1 MTSKSFSSK
10 GLLGDSMRR
19 NLWAL
24 VLSGVGF
31 FLSLLLPALMTAQRA
46 LENRAEWLANLT
58 QAGVEQNWQQAM
70 NTVAATLGG
79 ENPFVKAA
87 FLVMAVVCG
96 VALFAYLH
104 NRQKV
109 DFYHSLPISRTR
121 LFANNFLTGIV
132 CTLLTYFIMLAI
144 TLACVYAMGCGEA
157 VRWGEIG
164 GAVLCNLIIFLLVY
178 ALTVLTTIVCG
189 NTVITLLLLVWVLF
203 SPALVRMLYNGLMDR
218 FYVTYTGAG
227 GTDAW
232 TTAFM
237 LSPVLQYF
245 DLEGIMHRGYDGIT
259 GMGQNGSALGLLLAY
274 LAAAVIVTVLAAY
287 LFRHRRSE
295 RAGTA
300 LAFLPIRLPL
310 KVYMCLVMGVS
321 FGIVFNLIAG
331 GFWFWPGLV
340 IGTVL
345 FHWIIEIIYAFDF
358 RAIFAKPLHLLAIL
372 VVLVAGM
379 LAMQFDVTGFDT
391 WLPDR
396 DDLTAVDIYSGSGE
410 PALTD
415 PANIDAVYRLME
427 MGVQEVQKGTEVT
440 PDNESDY
447 RTVRIT
453 CQLGNHTAARR
464 YRSIPDTDEVG
475 ALLDQIEQ
483 SEEYKRAKWPLFR
496 FDEASTDPNRR
507 PLIDVRAHTAGGMTS
522 VELSNPEKLVQVV
535 TTLREESLSRTGSSK
550 PVMFLSL
557 YYLDEEGNYNY
568 DGEAYVTE
576 ADTKTLALLEEQT
589 GLTPVPYSV
598 DEVLSI
604 QIEYGVKVEL
614 DATEWQTVQVT
625 DRADMQALL
634 TDGID
639 ETMVDYRSD
648 SQYANREDYTVVI
661 TAQLRDD
668 TMVMLAYLAED
679 WPYEIVDKY
688 RPDGVSDSTPENG
701 IATTA
706 EAVS

>member
-415 PANIDAVYRLME
+415 PSNIDAVYRLME
-427 MGVQEVQKGTEVT
+427 IGVQTVQEEDTDGDGSLSYTQV
-440 PDNESDY
+440 
-447 RTVRIT
+447 TVR
-453 CQLGNHTAARR
+453 CQMGSRTAARQ
-464 YRSIPDTDEVG
+464 YMLPETEEVD

-483 SEEYKRAKWPLFR
+483 SEEYKRTKWALFS
-496 FDEASTDPNRR
+496 FDASGDEHQPMITVN
-507 PLIDVRAHTAGGMTS
+507 VETADGIS
-522 VELSNPEKLVQVV
+522 FVELRQTSQITQVID
-535 TTLREESLSRTGSSK
+535 TLREEALAGTQESK
-550 PVMFLSL
+550 PVMSLEL
-557 YYLDEEGNYNY
+557 YYLGNDGSREEYYGLV
-568 DGEAYVTE
+568 GVTE
-576 ADTKTLALLEEQT
+576 ANTRTLALIEQMT
-589 GLTPVPYSV
+589 GLTPVTIRAEDV
-598 DEVLSI
+598 DRMW
-604 QIEYGVKVEL
+604 IEYLVPLGQ
-614 DATEWQTVQVT
+614 DASEWQTVEVT
-625 DRADMQALL
+625 DPADMQALL
-634 TDGID
+634 DNAF
-639 ETMVDYRSD
+639 SD
-648 SQYANREDYTVVI
+648 SLTGLDGYRYANRENYTVDLYVEME
-661 TAQLRDD
+661 TGEQRHLC
-668 TMVMLAYLAED
+668 YLQPD
-679 WPYEIVDKY
+679 WPYEILDKY
-688 RPDGVSDSTPENG
+688 RPDGVSDSTPERG
-701 IATTA
+701 MAATA
-706 EAVS
+706 EAAS

>member
-415 PANIDAVYRLME
+415 PSNIDAVYRLME
-427 MGVQEVQKGTEVT
+427 IGVQTVQEEDTDGDGSLSYTQV
-440 PDNESDY
+440 
-447 RTVRIT
+447 TVR
-453 CQLGNHTAARR
+453 CQMGSRTAARQ
-464 YRSIPDTDEVG
+464 YMLPETEEVD

-483 SEEYKRAKWPLFR
+483 SEEYKRTKWALFS
-496 FDEASTDPNRR
+496 FDASGDEHQPMITVN
-507 PLIDVRAHTAGGMTS
+507 VETADGIS
-522 VELSNPEKLVQVV
+522 FVELRQTSQITQVID
-535 TTLREESLSRTGSSK
+535 TLREEALTGSQDSK
-550 PVMFLSL
+550 PVMGVEL
-557 YYLDEEGNYNY
+557 YYLDSEGSREEYCGMA
-568 DGEAYVTE
+568 GVSEAN
-576 ADTKTLALLEEQT
+576 TKTLALIEQLT
-589 GLTPVPYSV
+589 GLTPASMRAE
-598 DEVLSI
+598 DI
-604 QIEYGVKVEL
+604 DRMWIEYLVPFGPEASEWRSVE
-614 DATEWQTVQVT
+614 VT
-625 DRADMQALL
+625 DPADIQALL
-634 TDGID
+634 DNAFTNYLTGADG
-639 ETMVDYRSD
+639 YRL
-648 SQYANREDYTVVI
+648 ANGENYTVDIYV
-661 TAQLRDD
+661 AMENGEQQNLC
-668 TMVMLAYLAED
+668 YLQSD
-679 WPYEIVDKY
+679 WPSEIVDKY
-688 RPDGVSDSTPENG
+688 RPDGVSDSTPESG
-701 IATTA
+701 IASTA

>member
-1 MTSKSFSSK
+1 
-10 GLLGDSMRR
+10 
-19 NLWAL
+19 
-24 VLSGVGF
+24 
-31 FLSLLLPALMTAQRA
+31 MTAQRA

-415 PANIDAVYRLME
+415 PSNIDAVYRLME
-427 MGVQEVQKGTEVT
+427 IGVQTVQEEDTDGDGSLSYTQV
-440 PDNESDY
+440 
-447 RTVRIT
+447 TVR
-453 CQLGNHTAARR
+453 CQMGSRTAARQ
-464 YRSIPDTDEVG
+464 YMLPETEEVD

-483 SEEYKRAKWPLFR
+483 SEEYKRTKWALFS
-496 FDEASTDPNRR
+496 FDASGDEHQPMITVN
-507 PLIDVRAHTAGGMTS
+507 VETADGIS
-522 VELSNPEKLVQVV
+522 FVELRQTSQITQVID
-535 TTLREESLSRTGSSK
+535 TLREEALTGSQDSK
-550 PVMFLSL
+550 PVMGVEL
-557 YYLDEEGNYNY
+557 YYLDSEGSREEYCGMA
-568 DGEAYVTE
+568 GVSEAN
-576 ADTKTLALLEEQT
+576 TKTLALIEQLT
-589 GLTPVPYSV
+589 GLTPASMRAE
-598 DEVLSI
+598 DI
-604 QIEYGVKVEL
+604 DRMWIEYLVPFGPEASEWRSVE
-614 DATEWQTVQVT
+614 VT
-625 DRADMQALL
+625 DPADIQALL
-634 TDGID
+634 DNAFTNYLTGADG
-639 ETMVDYRSD
+639 YRL
-648 SQYANREDYTVVI
+648 ANGENYTVDIYV
-661 TAQLRDD
+661 AMENGEQQNLC
-668 TMVMLAYLAED
+668 YLQSD
-679 WPYEIVDKY
+679 WPSEIVDKY
-688 RPDGVSDSTPENG
+688 RPDGVSDSTPESG
-701 IATTA
+701 IASTA

>member
-237 LSPVLQYF
+237 LSPVMQYF

-415 PANIDAVYRLME
+415 PSNIDAVYRLME
-427 MGVQEVQKGTEVT
+427 IGVQTVQEEDTDGDGSLSYTQV
-440 PDNESDY
+440 
-447 RTVRIT
+447 TVR
-453 CQLGNHTAARR
+453 CQMGSRTAARQ
-464 YRSIPDTDEVG
+464 YMLPETEEVD

-496 FDEASTDPNRR
+496 FEEASTDPGRQSN
-507 PLIDVRAHTAGGMTS
+507 LTISAHTATGN
-522 VELSNPEKLVQVV
+522 LSAEVSNVAQVTQII
-535 TTLREESLSRTGSSK
+535 TTLREESLSRTENSK
-550 PVMFLSL
+550 PVIRLSM
-557 YYLDEEGNYNY
+557 YYLDSEGGYEY
-568 DGEAYVTE
+568 FGDAYVN
-576 ADTKTLALLEEQT
+576 EE
-589 GLTPVPYSV
+589 
-598 DEVLSI
+598 I
-604 QIEYGVKVEL
+604 
-614 DATEWQTVQVT
+614 
-625 DRADMQALL
+625 
-634 TDGID
+634 
-639 ETMVDYRSD
+639 
-648 SQYANREDYTVVI
+648 
-661 TAQLRDD
+661 
-668 TMVMLAYLAED
+668 
-679 WPYEIVDKY
+679 
-688 RPDGVSDSTPENG
+688 
-701 IATTA
+701 
-706 EAVS
+706 

>member
-227 GTDAW
+227 GTDA
-232 TTAFM
+232 
-237 LSPVLQYF
+237 
-245 DLEGIMHRGYDGIT
+245 
-259 GMGQNGSALGLLLAY
+259 
-274 LAAAVIVTVLAAY
+274 
-287 LFRHRRSE
+287 
-295 RAGTA
+295 
-300 LAFLPIRLPL
+300 
-310 KVYMCLVMGVS
+310 
-321 FGIVFNLIAG
+321 
-331 GFWFWPGLV
+331 
-340 IGTVL
+340 
-345 FHWIIEIIYAFDF
+345 
-358 RAIFAKPLHLLAIL
+358 
-372 VVLVAGM
+372 
-379 LAMQFDVTGFDT
+379 
-391 WLPDR
+391 
-396 DDLTAVDIYSGSGE
+396 
-410 PALTD
+410 
-415 PANIDAVYRLME
+415 
-427 MGVQEVQKGTEVT
+427 
-440 PDNESDY
+440 
-447 RTVRIT
+447 
-453 CQLGNHTAARR
+453 
-464 YRSIPDTDEVG
+464 
-475 ALLDQIEQ
+475 
-483 SEEYKRAKWPLFR
+483 
-496 FDEASTDPNRR
+496 
-507 PLIDVRAHTAGGMTS
+507 
-522 VELSNPEKLVQVV
+522 
-535 TTLREESLSRTGSSK
+535 
-550 PVMFLSL
+550 
-557 YYLDEEGNYNY
+557 
-568 DGEAYVTE
+568 
-576 ADTKTLALLEEQT
+576 
-589 GLTPVPYSV
+589 
-598 DEVLSI
+598 
-604 QIEYGVKVEL
+604 
-614 DATEWQTVQVT
+614 
-625 DRADMQALL
+625 
-634 TDGID
+634 
-639 ETMVDYRSD
+639 
-648 SQYANREDYTVVI
+648 
-661 TAQLRDD
+661 
-668 TMVMLAYLAED
+668 
-679 WPYEIVDKY
+679 
-688 RPDGVSDSTPENG
+688 
-701 IATTA
+701 
-706 EAVS
+706 

>member
-415 PANIDAVYRLME
+415 PSNIDAVYRLME
-427 MGVQEVQKGTEVT
+427 IGVQTVQEEDTDGDGSLSYTQV
-440 PDNESDY
+440 
-447 RTVRIT
+447 TVR
-453 CQLGNHTAARR
+453 CQMGSRTAARQ
-464 YRSIPDTDEVG
+464 YMLPETEEVD

-496 FDEASTDPNRR
+496 FEEASTDPGRQSN
-507 PLIDVRAHTAGGMTS
+507 LTISAHTATGN
-522 VELSNPEKLVQVV
+522 LSAEVSNVAQVTQII
-535 TTLREESLSRTGSSK
+535 TTLREESLSRTENSK
-550 PVMFLSL
+550 PVIRLSM
-557 YYLDEEGNYNY
+557 YYLDSEGGYEY
-568 DGEAYVTE
+568 FGDAYVNEEDTE
-576 ADTKTLALLEEQT
+576 TLALIEQFT
-589 GLTPVPYSV
+589 GLVPAPFSMETDDIASIRIDYSISYGYDQSV
-598 DEVLSI
+598 
-604 QIEYGVKVEL
+604 IEAVE
-614 DATEWQTVQVT
+614 VT
-625 DRADMQALL
+625 DRADIEALL
-634 TDGID
+634 KNAIDDMYTDESAGIR
-639 ETMVDYRSD
+639 V
-648 SQYANREDYTVVI
+648 ANRENYTIDIVALQPDGDAI
-661 TAQLRDD
+661 WLTY
-668 TMVMLAYLAED
+668 TEED

-688 RPDGVSDSTPENG
+688 RPDGVSDSTPESG
-701 IATTA
+701 IASTA